1 MVIFMS
7 SLKLGLETASIVL
20 ILVMIVSLLPLAH
33 AGTYGGEYTEFRYKD
48 LRVVVYNNINNPD
61 YVINYK
67 GINYISLNA
76 VGKFMF
82 SDLEAIPNIK
92 PAKNVGDLTQEEI
105 YNALSSLKNSLTISF
120 ISISK
125 RYGGVEIVVGP
136 NVNLTKVSRILAV
149 TLEPLLTSKGYHTLM
164 IVRLLSNAS
173 PNELVE
179 ATYAYSNLIYSAI
192 SNPGKYKNVPSYL
205 LQIAKL
211 VNASLHKYPFKVHV
225 SVGVGIY
232 GSVGIDFWGPQPT
245 KDQVYELV
253 KWLRDNAGYS
263 NIPLTISFHKDPPL
277 KEYLLIGHAT
287 ENSQTISSKMDL
299 LSPAVFVLVSTLTL
313 VAATAYT
320 WLRKY

>member
-1 MVIFMS
+1 MS
-7 SLKLGLETASIVL
+7 SLKLGLEVASIVL
-20 ILVMIVSLLPLAH
+20 ILIMIVSLLPIAH
-33 AGTYGGEYTEFRYKD
+33 AGTYGGRYTEFQYKD
-48 LRVVVYNNINNPD
+48 LRVIVYENIYNPD

-92 PAKNVGDLTQEEI
+92 PAKNVGVLTQEEV
-105 YNALSSLKNSLTISF
+105 YSTLSPLKNSLTISF

-136 NVNLTKVSRILAV
+136 NVNLTKASRILAE
-149 TLEPLLTSKGYHTLM
+149 TLEPLLVSKGYHTLM
-164 IVRLLSNAS
+164 IVRLFSNAS
-173 PNELVE
+173 PNELVG
-179 ATYAYSNLIYSAI
+179 AMYAYSNLIYSAI

-211 VNASLHKYPFKVHV
+211 VNASLHKYPIEMHV
-225 SVGVGIY
+225 LVGVGVY

-245 KDQVYELV
+245 KKQVYELV
-253 KWLRDNAGYS
+253 KWLRNNAGYS
-263 NIPLTISFHKDPPL
+263 DIPLTITFHKDPPP

-287 ENSQTISSKMDL
+287 ESSKKVINRMDL
-299 LSPAVFVLVSTLTL
+299 ISPAILILISTLTL
-313 VAATAYT
+313 VVATTYT
-320 WLRKY
+320 WLRKH